1 MAYEA
6 SEIMCASA
14 LLYSNNQLDK
24 YSKDYE
30 GLVDLA
36 KDIKKKI
43 NTTKLIEF
51 GNATI
56 RKGFIDTIDENNE
69 KSIEDLAVGI
79 SAARGLRDYSN
90 KQDVSASQKVYMTG
104 NVLPKD
110 VQKFQVSA
118 FGMKDYN
125 SSDLMYTRD
134 K

>member
-56 RKGFIDTIDENNE
+56 RKGFI
-69 KSIEDLAVGI
+69 
-79 SAARGLRDYSN
+79 
-90 KQDVSASQKVYMTG
+90 
-104 NVLPKD
+104 
-110 VQKFQVSA
+110 
-118 FGMKDYN
+118 
-125 SSDLMYTRD
+125 
-134 K
+134 